1 MEADSA
7 ATNPRKWRPWT
18 EAWKRAMSSGD
29 VIRLAGTWK
38 AWGGAAGGTGSGC
51 GTWER
56 TMAAVLVGALMAG
69 RRMGRYA
76 GGGESV
82 VPDQGAGVGAVVGA
96 PQERQS
102 GVCSWSW

>member
-1 MEADSA
+1 M
-7 ATNPRKWRPWT
+7 
-18 EAWKRAMSSGD
+18 
-29 VIRLAGTWK
+29 AGTRK

-51 GTWER
+51 GTGER

-82 VPDQGAGVGAVVGA
+82 VPDQGAGVGDVVGA
-96 PQERQS
+96 PQERQR
-102 GVCSWSW
+102 GVCSCSW